1 MMDRTPPS
9 VKAFF
14 PDTKP
19 IWPKSSSP
27 KPLTS
32 INQLAIVVSNIE
44 KAIEYFGAAFGWG
57 PFYVVE
63 AGRRVPYKGRVSE
76 VNLRLA
82 FTMVGPLE
90 VELLQPLSGSS
101 PHMEHLNQQGE
112 GLLHIRFA
120 TEDMEGTL
128 AHLAT
133 LNIRPTLIYKNEDE
147 LLNVYVDSDK
157 TFGVRAE
164 LVHTDDVLSRMNI
177 DSTYLRESISE
188 KNDMV

>member
-1 MMDRTPPS
+1 MDRIPPS
-9 VKAFF
+9 VTAFF
-14 PDTKP
+14 PNSKP
-19 IWPKSSSP
+19 VWPKSSSP

-63 AGRRVPYKGRVSE
+63 AGCRVPYKGEMSE
-76 VNLRLA
+76 INLRLA
-82 FTMVGPLE
+82 FTMVGSLE

-101 PHMEHLNQQGE
+101 PHMEHLNRHGE

-133 LNIRPTLIYKNEDE
+133 LDIRPTLSYTNEDE

-157 TFGVRAE
+157 AFGVRAE
-164 LVHTDDVLSRMNI
+164 LIHTDDVLSRMNI
-177 DSTYLRESISE
+177 GPTYLRESLAE
-188 KNDMV
+188 KSDMV